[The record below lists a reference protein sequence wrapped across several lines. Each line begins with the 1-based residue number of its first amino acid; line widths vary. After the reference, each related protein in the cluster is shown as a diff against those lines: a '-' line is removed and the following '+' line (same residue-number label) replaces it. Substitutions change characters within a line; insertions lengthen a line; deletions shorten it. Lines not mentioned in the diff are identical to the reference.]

1 MVNIR
6 KFVQETKAKFQSY
19 KNSRELRMFENEK
32 NSLESENRKL
42 SFEHKRAKELAPR
55 RNKNKNMRDYVDKNK
70 SPNKVAA
77 FAKGLAKVVNK
88 STKGYKPRGLDF
100 GGNSNGSPFNK
111 K

>member
-6 KFVQETKAKFQSY
+6 KFVQETKAKFQNY
-19 KNSRELRMFENEK
+19 KNSRELRIHEMEK

-42 SFEHKRAKELAPR
+42 AFEQQRTKEITTL
-55 RNKNKNMRDYVDKNK
+55 RNKNQSMKNYVNKNK